1 MRNLFLVLALANPLA
16 AQSVFNNGV
25 TLHSGSGQNQK
36 TKPYEFKGP
45 YVLQWSLRDLPPE
58 RHKEPTWRPT
68 QDKEWDHKWV
78 AVEIFDAVSG
88 RYLYTEQIFGRDSHY
103 NVPEGGKH
111 YLRIKASD
119 HTAWILQAK
128 EGRAEMTD
136 KGPVL
141 RSVPT
146 PEAKPTAAKET
157 VAVTPSEP
165 APAAPA
171 TPPANVPEPKPSSVP
186 GLPPGVEPAQKAAS
200 GLPPGMTKGAK

>member
-1 MRNLFLVLALANPLA
+1 MRNLLLVVALANPLA
-16 AQSVFNNGV
+16 AQSVFSNGV

-68 QDKEWDHKWV
+68 QDKGWDHKWL
-78 AVEIFDAVSG
+78 AVEIFDATSG
-88 RYLYTEQIFGRDSHY
+88 RFLYTEQIFGRDNHY

-111 YLRIKASD
+111 YVRLKASD

-136 KGPVL
+136 KGPIL
-141 RSVPT
+141 KSAPPQGTT
-146 PEAKPTAAKET
+146 PVAKEA
-157 VAVTPSEP
+157 VAVPPPIP
-165 APAAPA
+165 APAA
-171 TPPANVPEPKPSSVP
+171 TPPAAVPDAKPSSVP